1 MNFLENL
8 SNAEKERFT
17 KTVNYLLNHT
27 YILKEI
33 YEVRDK
39 VGKINADY
47 RFVER
52 YFDRYV
58 KLLNILGYDVE
69 KDDDNGI
76 ISVNN
81 RYDYNYLKLDKYTT
95 LMLLTLRLIYMDEKE
110 KNNAKNVVFI
120 TASDLALQMLD
131 NKLLTK
137 KPTIKENAAAIRTL
151 IKNNILSKFD
161 GNIEDNSATLVIYPT
176 IAKLVSNEK
185 LNAIYSTLTNTVLDD
200 NGTDNQEEIKE
211 TEEEAE

>member
-1 MNFLENL
+1 MDFLEGL
-8 SNAEKERFT
+8 SNAEKEKFT

-33 YEVRDK
+33 YENHDK

-52 YFDRYV
+52 FYDRYQ

-69 KDDDNGI
+69 KNDDDGI

-95 LMLLTLRLIYMDEKE
+95 LMLLTLRLIYIEEKE
-110 KNNAKNVVFI
+110 KNNSKNVVFVS
-120 TASDLALQMLD
+120 TSDIIVRMLENKSLA
-131 NKLLTK
+131 K
-137 KPTIKENAAAIRTL
+137 KPTIKDNVSVLRTL
-151 IKNNILSKFD
+151 IRHNIIAKYD
-161 GNIEDNSATLVIYPT
+161 GNIEDGNATFVIYPT
-176 IAKLVSNEK
+176 IASLVSNEK
-185 LNAIYSTLTNTVLDD
+185 LNAIYAILNEKVLDEGGMND
-200 NGTDNQEEIKE
+200 EK
-211 TEEEAE
+211 AE

>member
-1 MNFLENL
+1 MDFLEGL
-8 SNAEKERFT
+8 SNAEKEKFT

-33 YEVRDK
+33 YENHDK

-52 YFDRYV
+52 FYDRYQ

-69 KDDDNGI
+69 KNDDDGI

-95 LMLLTLRLIYMDEKE
+95 LMLLTLRLIYIEEKE
-110 KNNAKNVVFI
+110 KNNSKNVVFVS
-120 TASDLALQMLD
+120 TSDIIVRMLENKSLA
-131 NKLLTK
+131 K
-137 KPTIKENAAAIRTL
+137 KPTIKDNVNALRTL
-151 IKNNILSKFD
+151 IRHNIIAKYD
-161 GNIEDNSATLVIYPT
+161 GNIEDGNATFVIYPT
-176 IAKLVSNEK
+176 IASLVSNEK
-185 LNAIYSTLTNTVLDD
+185 LNAIYAILNEKVLDEGGMND
-200 NGTDNQEEIKE
+200 EK
-211 TEEEAE
+211 AE